1 MLYILITSKIWLL
14 FSIGLRFQTLWRHFS
29 KFSYLELYLKVFII
43 KIQIISHPE
52 CHAKSALINYHVKNP
67 LFIQKWNKPTSAN
80 KSELWRHPD
89 FSSLNN
95 FEWAKFDR
103 NSCHT
108 CIVSFFTFYFIY
120 VHGDLDPRPVLH
132 ERHLRGR
139 GERRRHERGHE
150 QGVHQR
156 GEVKKIISNNVYQAE
171 IFILD
176 FNNAL
181 CLNFGFSYFLS
192 FCAGSFFMVITLIF
206 KLNNC
211 VICTQAKM
219 GFIWQFLYI
228 PVIIHPLNFTKG
240 HGGKGSIIYFFEGIP
255 KQWFL
260 IMYKVLFRNWTF
272 SWWIFS
278 IKA

>member
-1 MLYILITSKIWLL
+1 M
-14 FSIGLRFQTLWRHFS
+14 
-29 KFSYLELYLKVFII
+29 
-43 KIQIISHPE
+43 
-52 CHAKSALINYHVKNP
+52 
-67 LFIQKWNKPTSAN
+67 
-80 KSELWRHPD
+80 
-89 FSSLNN
+89 
-95 FEWAKFDR
+95 
-103 NSCHT
+103 
-108 CIVSFFTFYFIY
+108 
-120 VHGDLDPRPVLH
+120 HGDLDPRPVLH

-211 VICTQAKM
+211 NMYANKNGVYLT
-219 GFIWQFLYI
+219 I
-228 PVIIHPLNFTKG
+228 PLHTSYYSSFKF
-240 HGGKGSIIYFFEGIP
+240 Y
-255 KQWFL
+255 
-260 IMYKVLFRNWTF
+260 
-272 SWWIFS
+272 
-278 IKA
+278 

>member
-1 MLYILITSKIWLL
+1 MWKILYSYKNGTNRPRQTSLNCD
-14 FSIGLRFQTLWRHFS
+14 
-29 KFSYLELYLKVFII
+29 V
-43 KIQIISHPE
+43 IQIF
-52 CHAKSALINYHVKNP
+52 LP
-67 LFIQKWNKPTSAN
+67 LTIL
-80 KSELWRHPD
+80 SEP
-89 FSSLNN
+89 SLT
-95 FEWAKFDR
+95 EILA
-103 NSCHT
+103 
-108 CIVSFFTFYFIY
+108 ILVSFFTFYFIY

-156 GEVKKIISNNVYQAE
+156 GEVKTIISNNVYQAE

>member
-108 CIVSFFTFYFIY
+108 CIV
-120 VHGDLDPRPVLH
+120 L
-132 ERHLRGR
+132 
-139 GERRRHERGHE
+139 
-150 QGVHQR
+150 
-156 GEVKKIISNNVYQAE
+156 
-171 IFILD
+171 
-176 FNNAL
+176 
-181 CLNFGFSYFLS
+181 YFLLHIRAWGLGSPSRPAWTS
-192 FCAGSFFMVITLIF
+192 FAWARRTSAARARTRTRCTSTRWSQKDYF
-206 KLNNC
+206 K
-211 VICTQAKM
+211 
-219 GFIWQFLYI
+219 
-228 PVIIHPLNFTKG
+228 
-240 HGGKGSIIYFFEGIP
+240 
-255 KQWFL
+255 
-260 IMYKVLFRNWTF
+260 
-272 SWWIFS
+272 
-278 IKA
+278 